1 MRQTLALSASVSR
14 RRVSLCLALCLIGCK
29 PAASQQHALSAED
42 EALKRKFRGLE
53 GGELYVDSL
62 VEIKGFNIF
71 DEFGRV
77 FYASA
82 VERPRG
88 NFRGSYSGDFGVPK
102 TLRFVWREGEWSST
116 RAQDDTRPESDFIR
130 ANMNGTYTG
139 GKIAGDYTV
148 PVAARI
154 PEEVLNDW
162 RQNGGG
168 FRLKIRMHADGP
180 LIGWDIVRAR
190 GSAPDGSSQF
200 QVGGDFREAPLIY
213 KRETG
218 CSPCQGKGWFIH
230 PKTKERIETDF

>member
-14 RRVSLCLALCLIGCK
+14 RSVSLCLALGLVGCK
-29 PAASQQHALSAED
+29 PAASQQQAMSAED
-42 EALKRKFRGLE
+42 QALKRKFRGLE

-71 DEFGRV
+71 NEVGGV
-77 FYASA
+77 FFARA
-82 VERPRG
+82 VLGPRG

-102 TLRFVWREGEWSST
+102 TLRFVWREGEWRST
-116 RAQDDTRPESDFIR
+116 RAKDDPRPESDFIEVGEG
-130 ANMNGTYTG
+130 NVYFG
-139 GKIAGDYTV
+139 GKIAGDYNV

-190 GSAPDGSSQF
+190 GSAPDGSSHF

-213 KRETG
+213 KREAG
-218 CSPCQGKGWFIH
+218 CSPCQGKGWYIH
-230 PKTKERIETDF
+230 PKTKERIETEF